1 VIHDSFAAWV
11 EAEVLPKGDSQE
23 RLDGLK
29 SGGNRKVFGRF
40 RHQGRVWEVNGDTRI
55 KRVVCAYKAI
65 EAGKFSDPLVLEHSK
80 SRDCLNLVKDIRNPK
95 KPKHFYV
102 YEAV

>member
-1 VIHDSFAAWV
+1 MIHSSFVSWV
-11 EAEVLPKGDSQE
+11 EAEVLPKAGSQE

-29 SGGNRKVFGRF
+29 SGGNRKVFGKF
-40 RHQGRVWEVNGDTRI
+40 KHLGRVWEVNGDTRI
-55 KRVVCAYKAI
+55 KKVRCAYD
-65 EAGKFSDPLVLEHSK
+65 EMQSGRFPDPLVLERAK
-80 SRDCLNLVKDIRNPK
+80 VRDCLNLVEAIRDPK